1 MGAKW
6 FGASVK
12 RKEDPDLLT
21 GRGRYV
27 DDIALA
33 GMLQAVVLRSPHAHA
48 AIRGIDKG
56 AALALA
62 GVHAVV
68 TYADLPE
75 PMQRQTVP
83 LLVPSP
89 AIKQVFMPYCLA
101 KDEACFVGEP
111 VAIVVADSRYLA
123 EDAATLVG
131 VDYEP
136 LPAAS
141 DCAAALA
148 AAAPLA
154 HRQSPD
160 NLAAFVPIS
169 LGDTDAA
176 FAAAA
181 HVFRGKNTGGPP
193 VPQVRKNPGPC

>member
-27 DDIALA
+27 DDITLA
-33 GMLQAVVLRSPHAHA
+33 GMLHAVVLRSPHAHA
-48 AIRGIDKG
+48 AIRAIDKR

-75 PMQRQTVP
+75 PMRRQTVP
-83 LLVPSP
+83 LMVPSP

-101 KDEACFVGEP
+101 RDEACFVGEP
-111 VAIVVADSRYLA
+111 IAIVVAESRYLA
-123 EDAATLVG
+123 EDAAALVEI
-131 VDYEP
+131 DFEP
-136 LPAAS
+136 LPSVA

-148 AAAPLA
+148 PDAARV
-154 HRQSPD
+154 HRASPH
-160 NLAAFVPIS
+160 NLAGFIPIS
-169 LGDTDAA
+169 VGNTDQA
-176 FAAAA
+176 FAEAK
-181 HVFRGKNTGGPP
+181 H
-193 VPQVRKNPGPC
+193 

>member
-1 MGAKW
+1 SSPSPLVGEGRGGGWCRVAPVVRHRATPTPDPSPQGGGKSESRRAALMGAKW

-48 AIRGIDKG
+48 PLRGLAKR

-123 EDAATLVG
+123 EDAATVVG

-136 LPAAS
+136 LPAA
-141 DCAAALA
+141 
-148 AAAPLA
+148 
-154 HRQSPD
+154 
-160 NLAAFVPIS
+160 
-169 LGDTDAA
+169 
-176 FAAAA
+176 
-181 HVFRGKNTGGPP
+181 
-193 VPQVRKNPGPC
+193 